1 MRTTHA
7 SPAIRAG
14 SAILAAVLLAAGCGE
29 RTELVEVP
37 AGASFVVT
45 LTEPLSTSGSE
56 AGDTFE
62 ARVEQPLIVHAE
74 PVIEVGSTVRGE
86 LTSVVSGADGLSTP
100 SLTLVF
106 KEVVDADGGVH
117 AVQARPLV
125 VAGTE
130 PEPTDA
136 GATAQETGSATGDDP
151 APHAPTEE
159 SSMEESDALM
169 AEPGPETTETSE
181 GTGPMLVA
189 GSGPVMVP
197 AASGD
202 IMLPSGQ
209 EVRVE
214 LAASARLPL

>member
-7 SPAIRAG
+7 GPAIRAG
-14 SAILAAVLLAAGCGE
+14 SAILAAALMVAGCGE

-37 AGASFVVT
+37 AGSSFVVA

-106 KEVVDADGGVH
+106 KEVVNADGGVH

-151 APHAPTEE
+151 APDAPSEE
-159 SSMEESDALM
+159 SSMEESDAPM
-169 AEPGPETTETSE
+169 AEPGPGTTD
-181 GTGPMLVA
+181 GTGPMLA
-189 GSGPVMVP
+189 TGSGPVMVP

>member
-1 MRTTHA
+1 MNKANA
-7 SPAIRAG
+7 SPMLRAG
-14 SAILAAVLLAAGCGE
+14 GAILAAALVAVGCGE

-37 AGASFVVT
+37 AGSSFVVT
-45 LTEPLSTSGSE
+45 LSQPLSTSGSE
-56 AGDTFE
+56 AGDSFE

-74 PVIEVGSTVRGE
+74 PVIEVGTTVRGE
-86 LTSVVSGADGLSTP
+86 LTSVVSGANGLSTP

-106 KEVVDADGGVH
+106 KEVVEADGTVH
-117 AVQARPLV
+117 PVQARPLV

-130 PEPTDA
+130 PEPADA
-136 GATAQETGSATGDDP
+136 GETADEAGSVTGDDP
-151 APHAPTEE
+151 APDAPSED
-159 SSMEESDALM
+159 SSMEESDATM
-169 AEPGPETTETSE
+169 AEPGLPTTTLD
-181 GTGPMLVA
+181 TGPMLAA

-214 LAASARLPL
+214 LAAAARLPL

>member
-1 MRTTHA
+1 MRWA
-7 SPAIRAG
+7 KG
-14 SAILAAVLLAAGCGE
+14 SAVLVAAVFAAGCGE
-29 RTELVEVP
+29 QAELVEVP
-37 AGASFVVT
+37 AGSSFVVT
-45 LTEPLSTSGSE
+45 LTQPLSTSASE
-56 AGDTFE
+56 AGDSFE
-62 ARVEQPLIVHAE
+62 ARVEEPLIVHAE

-106 KEVVDADGGVH
+106 KEVVGEDGTVH

-130 PEPTDA
+130 PAPLDA
-136 GATAQETGSATGDDP
+136 GMTTETMRTETGEDAGSATGHDP
-151 APHAPTEE
+151 ALDAPSGGDPTEE
-159 SSMEESDALM
+159 SEAPS
-169 AEPGPETTETSE
+169 AEPGPDLAMTTAP
-181 GTGPMLVA
+181 GPLLVS
-189 GSGPVMVP
+189 GPGPVMVP

-202 IMLPSGQ
+202 ILLPSGQ

>member
-7 SPAIRAG
+7 GPAIRAG
-14 SAILAAVLLAAGCGE
+14 GAILAAALLAVGCGE

-37 AGASFVVT
+37 AGSSFVVT

-130 PEPTDA
+130 PEREDAMTDA
-136 GATAQETGSATGDDP
+136 AEEAATSGDEVASDMSTDEGSP
-151 APHAPTEE
+151 
-159 SSMEESDALM
+159 EESDAPTD
-169 AEPGPETTETSE
+169 EPGPETAAPGS
-181 GTGPMLVA
+181 GPTLAA